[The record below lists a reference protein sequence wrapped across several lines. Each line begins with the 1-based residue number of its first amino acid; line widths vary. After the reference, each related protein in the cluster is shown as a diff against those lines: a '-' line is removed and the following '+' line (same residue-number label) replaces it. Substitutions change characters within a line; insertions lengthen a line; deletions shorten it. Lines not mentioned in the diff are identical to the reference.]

1 MVVPS
6 AADMTSWLVTGR
18 ELFLIIHVLGV
29 LCFAYIVAMRLVPLF
44 RAQRDLRFDQPLLRL
59 GRVFK
64 FWLGQWKHPRYKTAG
79 ILHIFIFAGFIVLA
93 MRAFTVLIVGVS
105 QNFVMPGLSGRA
117 GEIYNTITDYAAT
130 LVFICLVVA
139 VIRRLV
145 FKPARYAV
153 PAKFGKAHTADAV
166 FLLALIAILMV
177 ADSLFAAARA
187 AAESQ
192 QGQTFETLAVFSL
205 PWMLQ
210 RLFASTAVLTL
221 GRVYFGAYLLHEV
234 TFYFLLCYR
243 PFGIQFHVETSLFN
257 IYFAKLDREILKP
270 VRWGVSD
277 EHLDQ
282 VKSFG
287 VKTFEDFTWKHMLDF
302 YSCADCGRCSDNCP
316 ANAVGR
322 PLSPRFISIKA
333 RDYAFQHYPIL
344 GTAHNGTPLIGSK
357 ESGGIYSE
365 DEIWSCTTC
374 GACEAEC
381 PLLVEYID
389 KIVDLRRGLIDDG
402 NVPQSLQKPLK
413 ALESRGNPYG
423 KMEKKK
429 ADWTKAKDFSQTCNV
444 KIVDGKNGA
453 NTLYF
458 VDSITSYDDRMQSIG
473 RATAKILTHVGEN
486 FGILGAAEK
495 DSGHEVR
502 RFGEETLFIAL
513 RDHNVEAIKTS
524 GVKKIV
530 TADPHA
536 YNALKHDY
544 KDVPPV
550 EHISQVIAKEVKA
563 GKIKF
568 NPVENEN
575 SVYVYHDP
583 CYLGRHNQIYDDPR
597 DVLDAIPGLKRV
609 EMKRSRDRSF
619 CCGGGGL
626 MLFYEPKEDQRMG
639 VMRVQMAAEAGA
651 NVIVT
656 ACPFCMV
663 NIEDAIK
670 VAGMEGK
677 MTAIDLTELVD
688 QQIARETK
696 ATASLLNNQISC
708 HPEQSDGSA
717 VLASSKTAD
726 SSSLRSAE

>member
-1 MVVPS
+1 MVEQLQSVS
-6 AADMTSWLVTGR
+6 QVTSWLVAGR
-18 ELFLIIHVLGV
+18 TLFLIIHILGV
-29 LCFAYIVAMRLVPLF
+29 ACFAYIVAKRLVPLL
-44 RAQRDLRFDQPLLRL
+44 RAERDLRFDQPWARL

-79 ILHIFIFAGFIVLA
+79 TLHILIFAGFILLA

-117 GEIYNTITDYAAT
+117 GDIYGVITDYAAT
-130 LVFICLVVA
+130 VVFLCMVVA
-139 VIRRLV
+139 VVRRLV
-145 FKPARYAV
+145 FKPARYEV
-153 PAKFGKAHTADAV
+153 PARFGKAHTADAV
-166 FLLALIAILMV
+166 FLLGLIAILML
-177 ADSLFAAARA
+177 ADSLFEAAKVAGQ
-187 AAESQ
+187 SQ
-192 QGQTFETLAVFSL
+192 QGQPVETLAVLSL
-205 PWMLQ
+205 PWILQ
-210 RLFASTAVLTL
+210 IALLPASLATIGKLYA
-221 GRVYFGAYLLHEV
+221 GAYLLHEV

-257 IYFAKLDREILKP
+257 VYFAKLDREILKP

-277 EHLDQ
+277 EHLDR

-322 PLSPRFISIKA
+322 PLSPRFITVKA
-333 RDYAFQHYPIL
+333 RDYAFRHYPVFGRGNN
-344 GTAHNGTPLIGSK
+344 GTALVGSK
-357 ESGGIYSE
+357 DSGSIYSE

-374 GACEAEC
+374 GACEEEC

-429 ADWTKAKDFSQTCNV
+429 ADWANAKEFQQVCQV
-444 KIVDGKNGA
+444 KTLNKSNGA
-453 NTLYF
+453 DTLYF

-473 RATAKILTHVGEN
+473 RATAKILDHVGEN
-486 FGILGAAEK
+486 FGILGAAER

-502 RFGEETLFIAL
+502 RFGEELLFTAL
-513 RDHNVEAIKTS
+513 RDHNVYAIKAS
-524 GVKKIV
+524 GVKRIV

-536 YNALKHDY
+536 FNALKHDY
-544 KDVPPV
+544 KDVPEV
-550 EHISQVIAKEVKA
+550 EHISQVIAREVKS

-568 NPVENEN
+568 NPVENRDK
-575 SVYVYHDP
+575 VYTYHDP
-583 CYLGRHNQIYDDPR
+583 CYLGRHNQVYDDPR

-609 EMKRSRDRSF
+609 EMSRCKDRSF

-626 MLFYEPKEDQRMG
+626 MLFYEPKEEQRMG
-639 VMRVQMAAEAGA
+639 VKRVQMAADAGA

-663 NIEDAIK
+663 NLEDAIK
-670 VAGMEGK
+670 VAGLEGK
-677 MTAIDLTELVD
+677 MTAIDLAELVD
-688 QQIARETK
+688 QEMVREGQK
-696 ATASLLNNQISC
+696 A
-708 HPEQSDGSA
+708 
-717 VLASSKTAD
+717 V
-726 SSSLRSAE
+726 

>member
-1 MVVPS
+1 VGGTQS
-6 AADMTSWLVTGR
+6 AAQLTSWLIPGQT
-18 ELFLIIHVLGV
+18 LFLTIHLLGV
-29 LCFAYIVAMRLVPLF
+29 VGFSYIVARRLVPLV
-44 RAQRDLRFDQPLLRL
+44 RANRDFRFDQPWARL
-59 GRVFK
+59 ERVLK
-64 FWLGQWKHPRYKTAG
+64 FWLGQWKHPRYRAAG
-79 ILHIFIFAGFIVLA
+79 ILHIVIFAGFLVLA
-93 MRAFTVLIVGVS
+93 MRAFTTLIVGVS
-105 QNFVMPGLSGRA
+105 PNFVMPGLGGRA
-117 GEIYNTITDYAAT
+117 GPVYDIITDYAAT
-130 LVFICLVVA
+130 VVFFCMGIAIV
-139 VIRRLV
+139 RRLV
-145 FKPARYAV
+145 FKPARYEV
-153 PAKFGKAHTADAV
+153 PPRFGKVHTADAI
-166 FLLALIAILMV
+166 FLLSLIAILMV

-187 AAESQ
+187 A
-192 QGQTFETLAVFSL
+192 GQAQSGQAVEALAAFSL
-205 PWMLQ
+205 PWVLQ
-210 RLFASTAVLTL
+210 KALVATSLPVL
-221 GRVYFGAYLLHEV
+221 GSVYFGAYLLHEL

-287 VKTFEDFTWKHMLDF
+287 VKSFEDFTWKHMLDF

-322 PLSPRFISIKA
+322 PLSPRFITTKA
-333 RDYAFQHYPIL
+333 RDYSFQHYPMF
-344 GTAHNGTPLIGSK
+344 GNSGNGKPLIGN
-357 ESGGIYSE
+357 IYSE

-389 KIVDLRRGLIDDG
+389 KIVDLRRGMIDDG

-429 ADWTKAKDFSQTCNV
+429 ADWTKAKEFQQICNV
-444 KIVDGKNGA
+444 KVVDGKNGA
-453 NTLYF
+453 DTLYF

-473 RATAKILTHVGEN
+473 RATAKILNHVGEN

-502 RFGEETLFIAL
+502 RFGEETLFMAL
-513 RDHNVEAIKTS
+513 RDHNVEAIKAS
-524 GVKKIV
+524 GVRRIV
-530 TADPHA
+530 TSDPHA

-550 EHISQVIAKEVKA
+550 EHISQVIAREVKT

-568 NPVENEN
+568 NPVENKEA
-575 SVYVYHDP
+575 VYTYHDP
-583 CYLGRHNQIYDDPR
+583 CYLGRHNQVYDDPR

-609 EMKRSRDRSF
+609 EMTRSRDRSF

-639 VMRVQMAAEAGA
+639 VKRVQMAAEAGA

-656 ACPFCMV
+656 ACPFCMT

-670 VAGMEGK
+670 VAGLEGR
-677 MTAIDLTELVD
+677 MTAIDLAELVD
-688 QQIARETK
+688 QQIARE
-696 ATASLLNNQISC
+696 S
-708 HPEQSDGSA
+708 PEA
-717 VLASSKTAD
+717 A
-726 SSSLRSAE
+726 

>member
-1 MVVPS
+1 MV
-6 AADMTSWLVTGR
+6 DMQSVAQITSSLATGR
-18 ELFLIIHVLGV
+18 VLFLLIHLLGV
-29 LCFAYIVAMRLVPLF
+29 LCFAYIVVKRLAPLL
-44 RAQRDLRFDQPLLRL
+44 RGKRDFRFDRPLARL
-59 GRVFK
+59 GRVCK
-64 FWLGQWKHPRYKTAG
+64 FWLGQWKHPRYRTAG
-79 ILHIFIFAGFIVLA
+79 TIHIFIFAGFLVLA
-93 MRAFTVLIVGVS
+93 IRAFSVLIVGVS
-105 QNFVMPGLSGRA
+105 DNFVMPGLSGKA
-117 GEIYNTITDYAAT
+117 GPIYDIITDYAAT
-130 LVFICLVVA
+130 IVFLCMVIA

-145 FKPARYAV
+145 FNPARYAV
-153 PAKFGKAHTADAV
+153 PARYGKAHTADAI
-166 FLLALIAILMV
+166 FLLSLIAILMM
-177 ADSLFAAARA
+177 ADSLFAAAQ
-187 AAESQ
+187 SLP
-192 QGQTFETLAVFSL
+192 GQSVETLAAFSL

-210 RLFASTAVLTL
+210 KALVSTPVATL
-221 GRVYFGAYLLHEV
+221 GRLYFGAYLVHEL

-257 IYFAKLDREILKP
+257 VYFAKLDRAILKP

-322 PLSPRFISIKA
+322 PLSPRFITTKA
-333 RDYAFQHYPIL
+333 RDYSFQHYPIL
-344 GTAHNGTPLIGSK
+344 GRANSGAALVGSK
-357 ESGGIYSE
+357 DSGSIYSE

-374 GACEAEC
+374 GACEEEC

-389 KIVDLRRGLIDDG
+389 KIVDLRRGMIDDG

-429 ADWTKAKDFSQTCNV
+429 ADWANAKEFKQSCPV
-444 KIVDGKNGA
+444 KTIGKNDSA

-458 VDSITSYDDRMQSIG
+458 VDSITSYDERMQSIG
-473 RATAKILTHVGEN
+473 RATAKILNHVGES
-486 FGILGAAEK
+486 FGILGTTER

-502 RFGEETLFIAL
+502 RFGEETLFMAL
-513 RDHNVEAIKTS
+513 RDHNTDAIKSS
-524 GVKKIV
+524 GVQRIV

-550 EHISQVIAKEVKA
+550 EHISQVIAREVKT

-568 NPVENEN
+568 NPVENDK
-575 SVYVYHDP
+575 SVYTYHDP
-583 CYLGRHNQIYDDPR
+583 CYLGRHNQIYDEPR
-597 DVLDAIPGLKRV
+597 DVLDAIPGLNRV
-609 EMKRSRDRSF
+609 EMTRSRDRSF

-639 VMRVQMAAEAGA
+639 VKRVQMAAEAGA

-663 NIEDAIK
+663 NMEDAIK
-670 VAGMEGK
+670 VAGLEGK
-677 MTAIDLTELVD
+677 MTAIDLVELVD
-688 QQIARETK
+688 HQMLRESPK
-696 ATASLLNNQISC
+696 AA
-708 HPEQSDGSA
+708 
-717 VLASSKTAD
+717 
-726 SSSLRSAE
+726 

>member
-1 MVVPS
+1 VVGIES
-6 AADMTSWLVTGR
+6 VAQVTSWLVTGR
-18 ELFLIIHVLGV
+18 DLFLLIHILGIV
-29 LCFAYIVAMRLVPLF
+29 CFAYIVARRLVPLI
-44 RAQRDLRFDQPLLRL
+44 RGERDLRFDHPWVRLRMV
-59 GRVFK
+59 GK
-64 FWLGQWKHPRYKTAG
+64 YWLGQWKHPRYKLAG
-79 ILHIFIFAGFIVLA
+79 TLHIFIFAGFIVLA
-93 MRAFTVLIVGVS
+93 IRAFSVLIVGVS
-105 QNFVMPGLSGRA
+105 ENFVMPGLSGRA
-117 GEIYNTITDYAAT
+117 GSTYDIITDYAAT
-130 LVFICLVVA
+130 IVFLCMVIA

-153 PAKFGKAHTADAV
+153 PARFGKSHTADAI
-166 FLLALIAILMV
+166 FLLSLIAILMV
-177 ADSLFAAARA
+177 ADSLFAAAKGA
-187 AAESQ
+187 AQSHS
-192 QGQTFETLAVFSL
+192 GQSVEALAAFSL
-205 PWMLQ
+205 PWILQ
-210 RLFASTAVLTL
+210 TILVSMSLPALARL
-221 GRVYFGAYLLHEV
+221 YFGAYLVHEL

-270 VRWGVSD
+270 VRWGVED

-322 PLSPRFISIKA
+322 PLSPRFIGIKA
-333 RDYAFQHYPIL
+333 RDYSFQHYPVL
-344 GTAHNGTPLIGSK
+344 GRSQNGTALIGHK
-357 ESGGIYSE
+357 DSGGIYSE

-374 GACEAEC
+374 GACEEEC
-381 PLLVEYID
+381 PLLVEHID
-389 KIVDLRRGLIDDG
+389 KIVDLRRGMVDEG

-423 KMEKKK
+423 KLEKKK
-429 ADWTKAKDFSQTCNV
+429 ADWANAKEFRQVCPVKTLGKA
-444 KIVDGKNGA
+444 NGVG
-453 NTLYF
+453 TLYF

-473 RATAKILTHVGEN
+473 RATAKILNHVGEN
-486 FGILGAAEK
+486 FGILGAAER

-502 RFGEETLFIAL
+502 RFGEETLFMAL
-513 RDHNVEAIKTS
+513 RDHNVDAIKAS
-524 GVKKIV
+524 GVRRIV

-550 EHISQVIAKEVKA
+550 EHISQVIAREVKA

-568 NPVENEN
+568 NPVESKD
-575 SVYVYHDP
+575 SVYTYHDP

-597 DVLDAIPGLKRV
+597 DVLDAIPGLRRV
-609 EMKRSRDRSF
+609 EMTRSRDRSF

-639 VMRVQMAAEAGA
+639 VKRVQMAAEAGA

-656 ACPFCMV
+656 ACPFCMA

-670 VAGMEGK
+670 VAGFEGK
-677 MTAIDLTELVD
+677 MEAIDLAELVD
-688 QQIARETK
+688 QQIVRDALAPK
-696 ATASLLNNQISC
+696 AC
-708 HPEQSDGSA
+708 
-717 VLASSKTAD
+717 
-726 SSSLRSAE
+726 

>member
-1 MVVPS
+1 MEDIK
-6 AADMTSWLVTGR
+6 AAAQVTTWLVTGR
-18 ELFLIIHVLGV
+18 ILFLLIHILGV
-29 LCFAYIVAMRLVPLF
+29 AIFVYIAARRLVPLS
-44 RAQRDLRFDQPLLRL
+44 RAERDFRFDQPLVRL
-59 GRVFK
+59 GRVLK
-64 FWLGQWKHPRYKTAG
+64 FWLGQWKQPRYKLAG
-79 ILHIFIFAGFIVLA
+79 TLHIFIFAGFILLA
-93 MRAFTVLIVGVS
+93 IRAFSVLIAGVS
-105 QNFVMPGLSGRA
+105 QNFIMPGLSGRP
-117 GEIYNTITDYAAT
+117 GQIYDVITDYAAT
-130 LVFICLVVA
+130 IVFLCMVIAVV
-139 VIRRLV
+139 RRLV

-153 PAKFGKAHTADAV
+153 PARYGKAHTADAI
-166 FLLALIAILMV
+166 FLLSLIAILMV
-177 ADSLFAAARA
+177 ADSLFAAAKA
-187 AAESQ
+187 AAPSEP
-192 QGQTFETLAVFSL
+192 GQAAEAMAALSL

-210 RLFASTAVLTL
+210 KALLSASLSTL
-221 GRVYFGAYLLHEV
+221 GGLYFGAYLLHEL

-270 VRWGVSD
+270 VRWGVTD

-302 YSCADCGRCSDNCP
+302 YTCADCGRCSDNCP

-322 PLSPRFISIKA
+322 PLSPRFLTIKA
-333 RDYAFQHYPIL
+333 RDYAFRHYPVL
-344 GTAHNGTPLIGSK
+344 GRVGNGTPLIGSK
-357 ESGGIYSE
+357 ESGGIYNE

-389 KIVDLRRGLIDDG
+389 KIVDLRRGMIDDG

-429 ADWTKAKDFSQTCNV
+429 ADWANAKEFKQICTVRTLD
-444 KIVDGKNGA
+444 KNGA
-453 NTLYF
+453 DTLYF

-473 RATAKILTHVGEN
+473 RATAKILNHVEEN
-486 FGILGAAEK
+486 FGILGAAER

-502 RFGEETLFIAL
+502 RFGEETLFMAL
-513 RDHNVEAIKTS
+513 RDHNVEAINAS
-524 GVKKIV
+524 GVRRIV

-536 YNALKHDY
+536 YNALRHDY

-550 EHISQVIAKEVKA
+550 EHISQVIAREVKA
-563 GKIKF
+563 GKIRF
-568 NPVENEN
+568 NPVANEKDNEN
-575 SVYVYHDP
+575 RVFTYHDP

-609 EMKRSRDRSF
+609 EMMRSRDRSF

-639 VMRVQMAAEAGA
+639 VKRVQMAAEAGA
-651 NVIVT
+651 NVMVT

-670 VAGMEGK
+670 VAGLEGK
-677 MTAIDLTELVD
+677 MTAIDLAELVD
-688 QQIARETK
+688 QQIA
-696 ATASLLNNQISC
+696 
-708 HPEQSDGSA
+708 PGP
-717 VLASSKTAD
+717 
-726 SSSLRSAE
+726 

>member
-1 MVVPS
+1 MVEQLQSVS
-6 AADMTSWLVTGR
+6 QVTSWLVAGR
-18 ELFLIIHVLGV
+18 TLFLIIHILGV
-29 LCFAYIVAMRLVPLF
+29 ACFAYIVAKRLVPLL
-44 RAQRDLRFDQPLLRL
+44 RAERDLRFDQPWARL
-59 GRVFK
+59 GRGFK

-79 ILHIFIFAGFIVLA
+79 TLHILIFAGFILLA

-117 GEIYNTITDYAAT
+117 GDIYGVITDYAAT
-130 LVFICLVVA
+130 VVFLCMVVA
-139 VIRRLV
+139 VVRRLV
-145 FKPARYAV
+145 FKPARYEV
-153 PAKFGKAHTADAV
+153 PARFGKAHTADAV
-166 FLLALIAILMV
+166 FLLGLIAILML
-177 ADSLFAAARA
+177 ADSLFEAAKVAGQ
-187 AAESQ
+187 SQ
-192 QGQTFETLAVFSL
+192 QGQPVETLAVLSL
-205 PWMLQ
+205 PRILQ
-210 RLFASTAVLTL
+210 IALLPASLATIGKLYA
-221 GRVYFGAYLLHEV
+221 GAYLLHEV

-257 IYFAKLDREILKP
+257 VYFAKLDREILKP

-277 EHLDQ
+277 EHLDR

-322 PLSPRFISIKA
+322 PLSPRFITVKA
-333 RDYAFQHYPIL
+333 RDYAFRHYPVFGRGNN
-344 GTAHNGTPLIGSK
+344 GTALVGSK
-357 ESGGIYSE
+357 DSGSIYSE

-374 GACEAEC
+374 GACEEEC

-429 ADWTKAKDFSQTCNV
+429 ADWANAKEFQQVCQV
-444 KIVDGKNGA
+444 KTLNKSNGA
-453 NTLYF
+453 DTLYF

-473 RATAKILTHVGEN
+473 RATAKILDHVGEN
-486 FGILGAAEK
+486 FGILGAAER

-502 RFGEETLFIAL
+502 RFGEELLFTAL
-513 RDHNVEAIKTS
+513 RDHNVDAIKAS
-524 GVKKIV
+524 GVKRIV

-536 YNALKHDY
+536 FNALKHDY
-544 KDVPPV
+544 KDVPEV
-550 EHISQVIAKEVKA
+550 EHISQVIAREVKS

-568 NPVENEN
+568 NPIPNGDK
-575 SVYVYHDP
+575 VYTYHDP
-583 CYLGRHNQIYDDPR
+583 CYLGRHNQVYDDPR

-609 EMKRSRDRSF
+609 EMSRCKDRSF

-626 MLFYEPKEDQRMG
+626 MLFYEPKEEQRMG
-639 VMRVQMAAEAGA
+639 VKRVQMAADAGA

-663 NIEDAIK
+663 NLEDAIK
-670 VAGMEGK
+670 VAGLEGK
-677 MTAIDLTELVD
+677 MTAIDLAELVD
-688 QQIARETK
+688 QEMVREGQK
-696 ATASLLNNQISC
+696 A
-708 HPEQSDGSA
+708 
-717 VLASSKTAD
+717 V
-726 SSSLRSAE
+726 

>member
-1 MVVPS
+1 MVGTESVQQV
-6 AADMTSWLVTGR
+6 TSWLVPGR
-18 ELFLIIHVLGV
+18 ALFLTIHLLGV
-29 LCFAYIVAMRLVPLF
+29 ACFSYIVVMRLVPLL
-44 RAQRDLRFDQPLLRL
+44 RGERDFRFDHPVERL
-59 GRVFK
+59 GRVLK
-64 FWLGQWKHPRYKTAG
+64 FWLGQWKQPRYRVAG
-79 ILHIFIFAGFIVLA
+79 TIHIFIFAGFIVLA

-105 QNFVMPGLSGRA
+105 ETFVMPGLSGRA
-117 GEIYNTITDYAAT
+117 GPVYDIITDYAAT
-130 LVFICLVVA
+130 LVFLCMGIAVV
-139 VIRRLV
+139 RRLV
-145 FKPARYAV
+145 FKPSRYAV
-153 PAKFGKAHTADAV
+153 PARYGKGHTADAI
-166 FLLALIAILMV
+166 FLLSLIAILMI

-187 AAESQ
+187 AGQAQ
-192 QGQTFETLAVFSL
+192 QGQAIEALARFSL

-210 RLFASTAVLTL
+210 KALISFPLPAL
-221 GRVYFGAYLLHEV
+221 GSLYFGAYLLHEL

-287 VKTFEDFTWKHMLDF
+287 VKTFEDFTWKQMLDF

-316 ANAVGR
+316 SNAVGR
-322 PLSPRFISIKA
+322 PLSPRFITIKA
-333 RDYAFQHYPIL
+333 RDYAFQHYPVL
-344 GTAHNGTPLIGSK
+344 GRADNGTPLIGS
-357 ESGGIYSE
+357 IYSD

-374 GACEAEC
+374 GACEEEC

-389 KIVDLRRGLIDDG
+389 KIVDLRRGMVDEG

-423 KMEKKK
+423 KMEKRK
-429 ADWTKAKDFSQTCNV
+429 ADWANAKEFQQTCSC
-444 KIVDGKNGA
+444 KTLDKNNA
-453 NTLYF
+453 ADTLYF
-458 VDSITSYDDRMQSIG
+458 VDSITSYDDRMQAIA
-473 RATAKILTHVGEN
+473 RATARILDHVGVN

-513 RDHNVEAIKTS
+513 RDHNVDAIKAS
-524 GVKKIV
+524 GVQRIV

-536 YNALKHDY
+536 YNALRHDY
-544 KDVPPV
+544 KDKNVPPV
-550 EHISQVIAKEVKA
+550 EHITQVIAREVKT

-568 NPVENEN
+568 NPVESDND
-575 SVYVYHDP
+575 VYAYHDP

-597 DVLDAIPGLKRV
+597 EVLDAIPGLKRV
-609 EMKRSRDRSF
+609 EMSRTRDRSF

-639 VMRVQMAAEAGA
+639 VKRVQMAAEAGA

-656 ACPFCMV
+656 ACPFCMT

-670 VAGMEGK
+670 VAGLEGK
-677 MTAIDLTELVD
+677 MTAIDLAELVD
-688 QQIARETK
+688 QQIARESHTV
-696 ATASLLNNQISC
+696 A
-708 HPEQSDGSA
+708 
-717 VLASSKTAD
+717 
-726 SSSLRSAE
+726 